1 MTLLNPPTGQ
11 NGEAHD
17 DILPTFLAQVL
28 ERLIQ
33 DPPRNWND
41 ESKANLFYA
50 IRLRYQK
57 LGAPIP
63 TEISAVMQ
71 LVDLLG
77 PQNALVQLVQRQGPK
92 VTSSLEACKEMLAT
106 AETRDISYQQVANV
120 LLFMIISH
128 NGQGYDPKVFVSALR
143 EHRAGQR
150 LDWQDV
156 IQSFDREG
164 LRITKQQ
171 FLTLYDALLPLA
183 HEYENFD
190 IQSLWGSVW
199 EHNET
204 KLSFV
209 VAFLSCTPDELDATQ
224 IPRLRKAFTLELYN
238 DAPEDAKA
246 YVQIALK
253 YPLVS
258 LDATVALFNMIFR
271 SQDTYAHA
279 QSMGIPET
287 VINANTDIFLVSASA
302 VPKPRGGLQDQAL
315 KQLFHPFF
323 EKTLPNYN
331 FVLHGLWKHDNV
343 WLATRLLDNYLD
355 NPTSL
360 LIIMEHAE
368 QHGWLDA
375 LISMNNEMS
384 VDLAALAHKKGI
396 FDLEPW
402 AQQHLQ
408 LVPTA
413 FTRVLSNFLASKAEM
428 DLQMQRDHKPP
439 ETIPLAVKTVHPL
452 LLFLQGHLPDDD
464 LVQLQ
469 RTCIQAYP
477 RLINYGEGSDK
488 IIDENGK
495 DSNAI
500 PEEADSKMQEHYKKM
515 YSGESDVRDIVEALQ
530 KYKTSEDP
538 ADQDLFACMI
548 HGLFDEYNCF
558 GEYPLEALATTAVLF
573 GSIINYNLLSRI
585 ALQAGL
591 AMVLE
596 AVQEFGPDESMYK
609 FGRQALLNF
618 SSRLQEWP
626 TFCDRLLRVP
636 GLQGTEIWTKAEEIV
651 SRQRAEI
658 NGNSENLPN
667 GDSHGFLESDPSM
680 PNFTC
685 LHVDPPLQPDLYEDP
700 NEEVQD
706 RVLFVLNNVSERNLD
721 TKLQNL
727 QEALEDKHRQWFA
740 SYLVEERAKLQPNFQ
755 QLYLDMLNMIGDKLL
770 WAEVLRETYV
780 AVVRLLNAES
790 TIGSS
795 TERTQL
801 KNLGSWLGSLTVAR
815 DRPIKYRNISFK
827 DLLMEG
833 HDTQRLLLVIPF
845 TCKVLIQAAKSTIF
859 KPPNPWLMEI
869 LQILIELYHFAEI
882 KLNLKFEIE
891 VLCKGL
897 DLDYKSIEPAEIIR
911 SRPMVSD
918 DFAGPV
924 LPDGLEGF
932 NELPLMSLNRGRPPT
947 ERFSPAVV
955 TAGLPDINTLLIYP
969 PPNSTGGQNRIRQVF
984 LSAAQQAVADT
995 VARVVERSVTIAS
1008 ISASQLIA
1016 KDFALEGDESKIRE
1030 AAHNVVK
1037 SLSGSLALVTC
1048 KEPLRMAVT
1057 NNIRLIAR
1065 DLSEQAL
1072 PEGSILMFVNDN
1084 IDALCGM
1091 VEQAAENHSAAEI
1104 DNQIE
1109 ELLRMRRIHRVTR
1122 PNEPFMDPMLSRWAF
1137 YIPEPYR
1144 QGPGGLNKEQMAIYE
1159 DFGRQAR
1166 GFSSHGNTASQDS
1179 GRQVPDVLQEQFSNV
1194 PSLPTNVQNQLP
1206 QQQTSAQQQRMI
1218 SSTGPGVPGPPQ
1230 MNGYMEVQNM
1240 EDRIQDL
1247 LVELQR
1253 ATKEAPEEHIK
1264 DLDSNSS
1271 VRDIYEQIIHAIESS
1286 GTQSDGIA
1294 FNTARKITSY
1304 IYSDAERQLEAEVMT
1319 QLLTHICQFS
1329 VQTARQV
1336 VLWLS
1341 NFDGERIFN
1350 AMVTMC
1356 LIDAGLLN
1364 LKRIDNVMA
1373 KAMQQRKIVAVDFL
1387 SELLDTTLLNEN
1399 PNALRADFAKS
1410 FEALTEWLVESPDFE
1425 NAKRIVD
1432 KLQVPETAVQA
1443 TPSQNTAK
1451 QDQME
1456 YIFKEWIHLQDSE
1469 APERTIAAFVHQL
1482 HQNHLLDS
1490 QIESAVFFR
1499 ICVDISVAT
1508 YEREETTLFG
1518 SLDAAYVHVDALA
1531 RLIICLV
1538 LYQDDKGESAAE
1550 SKAAY
1555 LEAIVSLLV
1564 LVLCHHHQTRGD
1576 RFNQKVFFRLFSSLF
1591 CELHRIR
1598 GAVASSFKPLT
1609 LVLGKAM
1616 LALQPKYFPGFA
1628 FSWLALVSH
1637 RLFVPAMLNMESET
1651 VSDDFP
1657 PATMRVGFA
1666 DVFQG
1671 WDMYAQIMETLLAYA
1686 GELVKPIEVSNVAK
1700 DFYRG
1705 VLRVLLVFHHDFP
1718 EFLAENHFRLCCSL
1732 PAHCTQLRNLL
1743 VSAFP
1748 SSFPELPDPFASG
1761 LKVDRLEEVR
1771 KTPKI
1776 RSDLEAPLTKAGI
1789 KDIVDSILQKGEIS
1803 DPNFNKIC
1811 EALYNPQRLETT
1823 FDFVPVTVD
1832 TIVIHALVLYIG
1844 SAAINV
1850 AGPKGQPFNPTSHH
1864 TKLFERLSSDLRP
1877 EARYYL
1883 ISTIVNQLRYP
1894 NSHTHYFSYTLLHL
1908 FGASYDSAAKAVD
1921 VQEQITR
1928 VLLERLYVHRP
1939 HPWGLII
1946 TLLEI
1951 LKNPTYQ
1958 FWELPFIKAAPEV
1971 CQPFQLWFTTF

>member
-1 MTLLNPPTGQ
+1 MTLLNPPNSQ
-11 NGEAHD
+11 NGDPYD
-17 DILPTFLAQVL
+17 DISPSFLAQVL
-28 ERLIQ
+28 DRLIQ

-57 LGAPIP
+57 LGVPIP
-63 TEISAVMQ
+63 TEINAVMQ

-77 PQNALVQLVQRQGPK
+77 HQNALVQLVQRQGPK
-92 VTSSLEACKEMLAT
+92 VTSSLDACKEMLSSV
-106 AETRDISYQQVANV
+106 ETRDISYQQVADV
-120 LLFMIISH
+120 LLFMVISRH
-128 NGQGYDPKVFVSALR
+128 GQAYDPKVFISALR

-156 IQSFDREG
+156 VQSFDREG

-171 FLTLYDALLPLA
+171 FLTLYNALLPLA

-190 IQSLWGSVW
+190 LQSLWGSVW

-209 VAFLSCTPDELDATQ
+209 VAFLSCSPDELDASK
-224 IPRLRKAFTLELYN
+224 IPRLRKAFTQELYD
-238 DAPEDAKA
+238 DAPDDAKA
-246 YVQIALK
+246 YVQTALR

-258 LDATVALFNMIFR
+258 LDATMALFNMIFR

-323 EKTLPNYN
+323 EKSLPHYD
-331 FVLHGLWKHDNV
+331 FVLHGLWKHDSV
-343 WLATRLLDNYLD
+343 WVATRLLESYLD
-355 NPTSL
+355 NPISL
-360 LIIMEHAE
+360 LTIMEHAQ

-396 FDLEPW
+396 FDFEPW

-408 LVPTA
+408 LVPAA
-413 FTRVLSNFLASKAEM
+413 FTRVLSNFLASKAEV
-428 DLQMQRDHKPP
+428 DLQMQRDRKPP
-439 ETIPLAVKTVHPL
+439 ETVPLAVKTVHPL
-452 LLFLQGHLPDDD
+452 LVFLQGHLPDDD

-477 RLINYGEGSDK
+477 RLINYGEGFDK

-500 PEEADSKMQEHYKKM
+500 PEGADAKMQEHYKKM

-530 KYKTSEDP
+530 RYKTSEDP

-618 SSRLQEWP
+618 SGRLQEWP

-651 SRQRAEI
+651 SRQRPDI
-658 NGNSENLPN
+658 NGNAENLPN
-667 GDSHGFLESDPSM
+667 GDSHGFLDSEPSM

-685 LHVDPPLQPDLYEDP
+685 LHVDPPLQSDSYEDP
-700 NEEVQD
+700 DEEIQD

-721 TKLQNL
+721 IKLRDL
-727 QEALEDKHRQWFA
+727 REALEDKHRQWFA

-755 QLYLDMLNMIGDKLL
+755 QLYLDMLDMIGDKTL

-780 AVVRLLNAES
+780 AVVRMLNAES
-790 TIGSS
+790 TMSSS

-801 KNLGSWLGSLTVAR
+801 KNLGGWLGSLTLAR

-827 DLLMEG
+827 DLLVEG

-845 TCKVLIQAAKSTIF
+845 TCKVLLQAAKSTIF
-859 KPPNPWLMEI
+859 RPPNPWLMEV

-897 DLDYKSIEPAEIIR
+897 DLDYKSIEPAESVR
-911 SRPMVSD
+911 SRPIAGD
-918 DFAGPV
+918 DFAGSG

-932 NELPLMSLNRGRPPT
+932 NELSLMSLNRGRPPT

-955 TAGLPDINTLLIYP
+955 TASLPDIGTLLIYP
-969 PPNSTGGQNRIRQVF
+969 PTSSAGGQNRLRQVF

-995 VARVVERSVTIAS
+995 VAPVVERSVTIAS

-1016 KDFALEGDESKIRE
+1016 KDFALEGDENKIRE

-1065 DLSEQAL
+1065 DVSEQAL

-1091 VEQAAENHSAAEI
+1091 VEQAAENHSTAEI

-1109 ELLRMRRIHRVTR
+1109 ELLRMRRIHRATR
-1122 PNEPFMDPMLSRWAF
+1122 SNEPFMDPMLSRWAF

-1159 DFGRQAR
+1159 EFGRKAR
-1166 GFSSHGNTASQDS
+1166 GMSSHGNTASQDS
-1179 GRQVPDVLQEQFSNV
+1179 GRQVPDVLQEQFSNA
-1194 PSLPTNVQNQLP
+1194 PSLPASVQNQVP
-1206 QQQTSAQQQRMI
+1206 QRQATSQQQRMV
-1218 SSTGPGVPGPPQ
+1218 GPSAPVVPGPPQ
-1230 MNGYMEVQNM
+1230 MNGYMEAQSVA
-1240 EDRIQDL
+1240 DRVQDL
-1247 LVELQR
+1247 LAELQR
-1253 ATKEAPEEHIK
+1253 ATKEAPEDHIK
-1264 DLDSNSS
+1264 DLGPSSS
-1271 VRDIYEQIIHAIESS
+1271 VRDIYEQIIHIVESS

-1294 FNTARKITSY
+1294 FHTARKITSY

-1350 AMVTMC
+1350 AMVTVC

-1364 LKRIDNVMA
+1364 LKRVDNVVA
-1373 KAMQQRKIVAVDFL
+1373 KAIQQRKIIAVEFL
-1387 SELLDTTLLNEN
+1387 SELLDTTLLSES

-1410 FEALTEWLVESPDFE
+1410 FEALTQWLVESPDFE
-1425 NAKRIVD
+1425 GAKRIIS
-1432 KLQVPETAVQA
+1432 KLQVPDSAVQA
-1443 TPSQNTAK
+1443 MPPQSAAK
-1451 QDQME
+1451 EDQME
-1456 YIFKEWIHLQDSE
+1456 YIFEEWVHLQDNE
-1469 APERTIAAFVHQL
+1469 TPERTIAAFVHQL
-1482 HQNHLLDS
+1482 HQKHLLDS
-1490 QIESAVFFR
+1490 QVESAVFFR
-1499 ICVDISVAT
+1499 LCVDISVAT
-1508 YEREETTLFG
+1508 YEREENTLFG

-1531 RLIICLV
+1531 RLIVCLV
-1538 LYQDDKGESAAE
+1538 LYQDEKGDSPAE
-1550 SKAAY
+1550 SKASY
-1555 LEAIVSLLV
+1555 LEAMISLIV

-1576 RFNQKVFFRLFSSLF
+1576 GFNQKIYFRLFSSLF
-1591 CELHRIR
+1591 CELHKVRSTI
-1598 GAVASSFKPLT
+1598 ASSFNSLM

-1637 RLFVPAMLNMESET
+1637 RLFVPVLLKMEPDS
-1651 VSDDFP
+1651 VSRTLP
-1657 PATMRVGFA
+1657 V
-1666 DVFQG
+1666 
-1671 WDMYAQIMETLLAYA
+1671 TLL
-1686 GELVKPIEVSNVAK
+1686 I
-1700 DFYRG
+1700 
-1705 VLRVLLVFHHDFP
+1705 
-1718 EFLAENHFRLCCSL
+1718 
-1732 PAHCTQLRNLL
+1732 Q
-1743 VSAFP
+1743 
-1748 SSFPELPDPFASG
+1748 
-1761 LKVDRLEEVR
+1761 
-1771 KTPKI
+1771 
-1776 RSDLEAPLTKAGI
+1776 
-1789 KDIVDSILQKGEIS
+1789 
-1803 DPNFNKIC
+1803 
-1811 EALYNPQRLETT
+1811 
-1823 FDFVPVTVD
+1823 
-1832 TIVIHALVLYIG
+1832 
-1844 SAAINV
+1844 
-1850 AGPKGQPFNPTSHH
+1850 
-1864 TKLFERLSSDLRP
+1864 
-1877 EARYYL
+1877 
-1883 ISTIVNQLRYP
+1883 
-1894 NSHTHYFSYTLLHL
+1894 
-1908 FGASYDSAAKAVD
+1908 
-1921 VQEQITR
+1921 
-1928 VLLERLYVHRP
+1928 
-1939 HPWGLII
+1939 
-1946 TLLEI
+1946 
-1951 LKNPTYQ
+1951 
-1958 FWELPFIKAAPEV
+1958 
-1971 CQPFQLWFTTF
+1971 